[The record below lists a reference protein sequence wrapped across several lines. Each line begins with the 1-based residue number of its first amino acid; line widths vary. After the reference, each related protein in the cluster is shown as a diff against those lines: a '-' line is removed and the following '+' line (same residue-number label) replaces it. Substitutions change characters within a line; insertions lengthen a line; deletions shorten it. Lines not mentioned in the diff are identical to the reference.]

1 MRAGTGENPVNRL
14 GNPSS
19 EQLYSLSF
27 VREFARF
34 AGGFRCGYLRHI
46 NVFLH
51 RRGDSLE
58 HRVGMISTTS
68 QRDDSDTGNRFNW
81 SNFP

>member
-1 MRAGTGENPVNRL
+1 MRAGTGENPVNRF

-34 AGGFRCGYLRHI
+34 AGGFRCGYLSHI
-46 NVFLH
+46 KVFLH